1 VSQLD
6 AFENLQAWR
15 SSMDLVLRIYALT
28 DRFPR
33 SELYGLSGQL
43 RRAGVSIPA
52 NIAEGNSRLS
62 TAAYLN
68 HVQIALGSLG
78 ELRTLVE
85 IAVRLQYVQ
94 AEERLTVE
102 RQLHEVG
109 RLLYGLR
116 TALKN
121 RLDRHQKAP

>member
-52 NIAEGNSRLS
+52 NIAEGNARLS

-85 IAVRLQYVQ
+85 IAVRLHYVQ
-94 AEERLTVE
+94 AEERLTVA
-102 RQLHEVG
+102 RQLSEVG

-116 TALKN
+116 TALKS
-121 RLDRHQKAP
+121 RLDRHQKEP